1 MNNVTITGKMNFEA
15 KISNTKNGK
24 MAMFQLGVANGKD
37 KDGKTTYTNIS
48 VKTFSN
54 QYAES
59 LENLGKGLN
68 LVCVGTMVTE
78 NYKDKD
84 GKTVYTTCLHA
95 QYIGQEL

>member
-37 KDGKTTYTNIS
+37 KEGKTMYTNIS
-48 VKTFSN
+48 VKTFKN
-54 QYAES
+54 EYAES

-68 LVCVGTMVTE
+68 LVCVGRMVNET
-78 NYKDKD
+78 YKDKE
-84 GKTVYTTCLHA
+84 GKNVYSTCLIA
-95 QYIGQEL
+95 DYIGQEL